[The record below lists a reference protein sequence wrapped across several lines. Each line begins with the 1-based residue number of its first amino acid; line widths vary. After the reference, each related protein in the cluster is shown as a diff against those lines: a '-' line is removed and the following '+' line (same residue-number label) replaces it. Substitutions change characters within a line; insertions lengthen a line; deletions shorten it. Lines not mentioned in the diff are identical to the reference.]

1 MNNSGRYFGN
11 TRAWRKYECLSTP
24 DQRYRP
30 PPVPPFRNYM
40 LSQSSGNAKNVRI
53 ACLGDNLVT
62 KSAPME
68 YLRGELH
75 FYRSIPPELTH
86 LFPTL
91 VGASEDASQALPS
104 MTMTK
109 ASEQNPDLY
118 IVFSCFD
125 RGGDRYSHIRSVPRG
140 KPE

>member
-1 MNNSGRYFGN
+1 MNACQVLNSGGEGPRYD
-11 TRAWRKYECLSTP
+11 TAPSLIPSRISMCSHT
-24 DQRYRP
+24 
-30 PPVPPFRNYM
+30 
-40 LSQSSGNAKNVRI
+40 SGNAINVRI

-91 VGASEDASQALPS
+91 VGASEDAGQALPS
-104 MTMTK
+104 MTITK
-109 ASEQNPDLY
+109 ASGQNEMRV
-118 IVFSCFD
+118 VFSYA
-125 RGGDRYSHIRSVPRG
+125 RKASLLAHRETTV
-140 KPE
+140 